1 MSLRSRL
8 TIVHI
13 GLFLVAS
20 TIVVTFVYFA
30 NRAIILR
37 LERAVTPR
45 MYISED
51 GPKQLGEMVPR
62 DQAWDEALAGLLWQS
77 VLTFLLMGAVAGLLG
92 WWLTGRAL
100 RRVDAAFAA
109 QGRFIANASHEL
121 RTPLTVTRT
130 LVQVGLS
137 SSDPGRVQR
146 AREEL
151 LRSNDRS
158 IALINGLLHLARGEQ
173 ELRTRERVRL
183 DAVAERVASEITG
196 PIDLRVAAVE
206 VLGDELLLEQLVR
219 NLLDNAVRYN
229 APGGTA
235 SVRVTPSGH
244 WGRLTVE
251 NPGEVVTDADLLF
264 EPFHRGARQRTG
276 PDGAGLGLSIVR
288 AVAVAHG
295 GRVQAEARDGGG
307 LIVTVEIPRS
317 S

>member
-1 MSLRSRL
+1 MSLRTRL

-20 TIVVTFVYFA
+20 TIVVTFIYFA

-45 MYISED
+45 IYAGQPVQPVSRED
-51 GPKQLGEMVPR
+51 
-62 DQAWDEALAGLLWQS
+62 AWDDALAGLLWQS
-77 VLTFLLMGAVAGLLG
+77 VLTFLVMGAVAGLLG

-100 RRVDAAFAA
+100 RRVDEAFAA

-130 LVQVGLS
+130 LLQVGLS
-137 SSDPGRVQR
+137 SSDPRRVQR

-173 ELRTRERVRL
+173 ELRVRERVRL
-183 DAVAERVASEITG
+183 DAVAERVVRETAFAGITVLA
-196 PIDLRVAAVE
+196 DAAE
-206 VLGDELLLEQLVR
+206 VWGDELLLEQVVR
-219 NLLDNAVRYN
+219 NLVDNAVRYN
-229 APGGTA
+229 VENG
-235 SVRVTPSGH
+235 SVWVRVTAVPG
-244 WGRLTVE
+244 WARLTVE
-251 NPGEVVTDADLLF
+251 NTGAVVQSVEQLF
-264 EPFHRGARQRTG
+264 EPFDRGDRPRSRG

-288 AVAVAHG
+288 AVAVAHSG
-295 GRVQAEARDGGG
+295 QVRAEPRAGGG
-307 LIVTVEIPRS
+307 LVVTVEIPRS